1 MIIWDQ
7 NYKALHDDTS
17 PASLTSPKSVSD
29 EKCSQVW
36 PSMQTVSN
44 RQNTNRD
51 CCLHSRS
58 LSTSEPDWTLYSLFK
73 GTAQIITH
81 LHFEQGGED
90 KRDRD
95 RNRKSGRGN
104 VLLENSFIV
113 YSYWSVYMYLH
124 VLYCCHQK
132 YRDVGKPFLKGLFF
146 LSKLSTAFDLPFDVS
161 MPEGWCYLLLCIRG
175 PVQPIYLGLCII
187 AEGHFMGAHFC
198 CYIFI
203 FYIYIYI

>member
-1 MIIWDQ
+1 MTPHPHLWPRPRVFQ
-7 NYKALHDDTS
+7 MRNV
-17 PASLTSPKSVSD
+17 PKSD
-29 EKCSQVW
+29 LQCRLCLTDKTQI
-36 PSMQTVSN
+36 
-44 RQNTNRD
+44 D
-51 CCLHSRS
+51 CCLHPVRS
-58 LSTSEPDWTLYSLFK
+58 PLQSQDWTLYSLFK

-81 LHFEQGGED
+81 LHFEQGAED

-104 VLLENSFIV
+104 VLLETSLVV

-146 LSKLSTAFDLPFDVS
+146 PSKLSTAFDLPFDVS

-187 AEGHFMGAHFC
+187 AEGHFMGAHFFFF
-198 CYIFI
+198 FI
-203 FYIYIYI
+203 IYIYIYIYIVCAL

>member
-1 MIIWDQ
+1 
-7 NYKALHDDTS
+7 
-17 PASLTSPKSVSD
+17 
-29 EKCSQVW
+29 
-36 PSMQTVSN
+36 MQTVSN

-51 CCLHSRS
+51 CCLHPIRS
-58 LSTSEPDWTLYSLFK
+58 PLQSQDWTLYSLFK

-104 VLLENSFIV
+104 VLLETSLVV

-146 LSKLSTAFDLPFDVS
+146 SLKTVYSLRLALWCLYARRLMLFAALHQRSSSTHLFRSVHHCWGSFHGSP
-161 MPEGWCYLLLCIRG
+161 
-175 PVQPIYLGLCII
+175 
-187 AEGHFMGAHFC
+187 FC
-198 CYIFI
+198 C
-203 FYIYIYI
+203 